1 MNLRILVALYLVF
14 VSVIVQARVVIA
26 NWEIAKLPV
35 SSVYQI
41 NLKHE
46 NKANSLPVFVSN
58 CNVYDPNM
66 PGSMPKDNNPLT
78 EYKGRSIHFA
88 NVSFSGS
95 IELDVTITDE
105 LKVPDGEVRILPAR
119 FGIKAIKTGKNTFK
133 FTINRPGQY
142 SVEVGENG
150 YKHGLLIFA
159 NPLETNLP
167 VSGNNWTLLRN
178 ATANQLSS
186 IPENKNSIWFKSGIH
201 NIGKYLVP
209 KHIKNIY
216 IEDGAW
222 VYGAFVLDGADKS
235 NVKIYGRG
243 VISGAKLNFRE
254 SHQIEAV
261 NGANSITVSGITITD
276 YSYFAIRLLGKNNVV
291 EWSKITG
298 GWIWN
303 CDGIAAWEGSI
314 IRNCFIWANDDNI
327 KIYEDNILVENVVCW
342 QLSNGA
348 IFQLN
353 WGNMRAKNCVIRNVD
368 IVRAEWKDDRFNNG
382 ILSCR
387 SAGGANS
394 NFLFENVRTDNPVA
408 FIFRLSP
415 QGDKPHPIE
424 SFAFKNWDIKMDYL
438 LKKKNYLEGA
448 TKSSIIK
455 DLVFINFKI
464 NGSLLNGSNYLELG
478 RFNIRN
484 CAVPMFVN

>member
-1 MNLRILVALYLVF
+1 MNFRILVSLYLLLASVF
-14 VSVIVQARVVIA
+14 VQARVVVA
-26 NWEIAKLPV
+26 NWDVTKLPV

-46 NKANSLPVFVSN
+46 NKAISLPVFVSN

-95 IELDVTITDE
+95 IDLEVTLTDVT
-105 LKVPDGEVRILPAR
+105 KVPYSEVRILPAR
-119 FGIKAIKTGKNTFK
+119 FGIKAVKTGKNKFK
-133 FTINRPGQY
+133 FTINRSGQY

-159 NPLETNLP
+159 NPLETNLSVP
-167 VSGNNWTLLRN
+167 NKNWVVFKN
-178 ATANQLSS
+178 ATANLIGS
-186 IPENKNSIWFKSGIH
+186 IPENKSSIWFKAGIH

-222 VYGAFVLDGADKS
+222 VYGAFVMDGADKS

-261 NGANSITVSGITITD
+261 NGANNITVSGITITD
-276 YSYFAIRLLGKNNVV
+276 FSFFAIRLLGKNNLI

-303 CDGIAAWEGSI
+303 CDGIAAWEGST
-314 IRNCFIWANDDNI
+314 IRNCFIWANDDNM
-327 KIYEDNILVENVVCW
+327 KIYEDNILIENVVCW

-353 WGNMRAKNCVIRNVD
+353 WGNMKAKNCVVRNVD
-368 IVRAEWKDDRFNNG
+368 IVRAEWKEDRFNNG

-387 SAGGANS
+387 TAGGANS
-394 NFLFENVRTDNPVA
+394 NFVFENIRTDNPVA

-415 QGDKPHPIE
+415 QGDKEHPIE
-424 SFAFKNWDIKMDYL
+424 NFVFKNWDLKMDMS
-438 LKKKNYLEGA
+438 KNKKNYLEGS
-448 TKSSIIK
+448 TKESEIK
-455 DLVFINFKI
+455 GLVFVNFKI
-464 NGSLLNGSNYLELG
+464 NNNILNSSNFKDLG
-478 RFNIRN
+478 KFSIKNCSMPVFN
-484 CAVPMFVN
+484 